1 MLFRLDSE
9 QLAHRLAQAGDNGPL
24 KKRLAEHQARLQEI
38 IDLYSTGELTFEEYR
53 AAKTTARARLEA
65 LGREID
71 RSAVN
76 SPLGGIS
83 LATTLQEA
91 WEKHGLEWRRQ
102 LLNIVIDK
110 IVVQPRPK
118 TPGYRTPRYGQWFFD
133 PTLIEIRWRA

>member
-1 MLFRLDSE
+1 VLFRLDSE

-24 KKRLAEHQARLQEI
+24 KKRLAEHQAQQARLQEI

-91 WEKHGLEWRRQ
+91 WEKHGLEWEASAAEHRHRQ
-102 LLNIVIDK
+102 DRGTAKAEDARLPDATVRAMVL
-110 IVVQPRPK
+110 RP
-118 TPGYRTPRYGQWFFD
+118 D
-133 PTLIEIRWRA
+133 SD